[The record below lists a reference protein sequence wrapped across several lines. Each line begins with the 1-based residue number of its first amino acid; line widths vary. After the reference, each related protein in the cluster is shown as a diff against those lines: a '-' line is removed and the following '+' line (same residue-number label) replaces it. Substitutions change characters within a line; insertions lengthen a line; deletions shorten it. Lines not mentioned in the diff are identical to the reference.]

1 MLGLLHRSTKHALRL
16 SIAYAHE
23 PTQNALRAEDTRIK
37 RRAVSRDSQGQTRLA
52 LRPEDS
58 QKQKQRADISQW
70 GSQKHYECNANMS
83 GQVMSRLEDPF
94 ICAFFTCERNDLL
107 EGNAFM

>member
-52 LRPEDS
+52 LRPEDTQS
-58 QKQKQRADISQW
+58 KNNEQIFR
-70 GSQKHYECNANMS
+70 S
-83 GQVMSRLEDPF
+83 GGLKSIMNLMQ
-94 ICAFFTCERNDLL
+94 I
-107 EGNAFM
+107 

>member
-52 LRPEDS
+52 LRPEDTQS
-58 QKQKQRADISQW
+58 KNNEEIFRSGGLKSIMNLMQILVARLYNQNIHTRKRIK
-70 GSQKHYECNANMS
+70 NA
-83 GQVMSRLEDPF
+83 R
-94 ICAFFTCERNDLL
+94 
-107 EGNAFM
+107 